1 MKKVEI
7 LVVGT
12 NKPIMQTIARLVNE
26 NERWLAVIA
35 NNYAEACSLC
45 DDRELGLILIGAG
58 LDEREEMELKRH
70 VSATRPELPIVKHY
84 GGGSGLLFAEI
95 YQAIG

>member
-12 NKPIMQTIARLVNE
+12 NKAIMQTIARLINE
-26 NERWLAVIA
+26 NEEWVAIIA
-35 NNYAEACSLC
+35 NNYEEACSFCL
-45 DDRELGLILIGAG
+45 DKELGLVLIGAG
-58 LDEREEMELKRH
+58 LKEIEEMELKQY
-70 VSATRPELPIVKHY
+70 VSATKPALPIVKHY